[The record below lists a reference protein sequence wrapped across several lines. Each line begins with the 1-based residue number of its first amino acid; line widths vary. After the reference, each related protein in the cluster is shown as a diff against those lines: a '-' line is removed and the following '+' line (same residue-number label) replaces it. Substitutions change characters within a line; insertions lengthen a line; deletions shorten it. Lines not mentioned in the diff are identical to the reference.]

1 MARGLRKI
9 DPRKNDDDPEDE
21 LRYYLSLT
29 TAQRFRMIVERS
41 ILLLELARKNA
52 ADRDPARLTKR
63 R

>member
-1 MARGLRKI
+1 MSKGLRKI

-41 ILLLELARKNA
+41 ILLLELARKNEA
-52 ADRDPARLTKR
+52 NQELPRLWKR